1 VSSAGIVPDEKRAE
15 LTVPP
20 DYVGAAGQ
28 QQQQQQQQHL
38 SSPLIGNTTRSH
50 PSAFSAVV
58 PDHQGGSSRL
68 VDGPPSP
75 RWVLRDCCRLPDGW
89 PMPDT
94 PLKEADW
101 VHMWPAACG
110 RADVPHLSCQHHA
123 AFQLLLQ
130 VHHIDAV

>member
-58 PDHQGGSSRL
+58 P
-68 VDGPPSP
+68 
-75 RWVLRDCCRLPDGW
+75 
-89 PMPDT
+89 
-94 PLKEADW
+94 
-101 VHMWPAACG
+101 VH
-110 RADVPHLSCQHHA
+110 
-123 AFQLLLQ
+123 
-130 VHHIDAV
+130 VHVGF